1 MQPAFAQNITN
12 MSGNVIREILK
23 LTQQPDIISF
33 AGGMPASD
41 TFPVD
46 TLKDISE
53 KVFTKYGASILQ
65 YGTSEG
71 FLPLREFVVNWMNTK
86 GVKAEL
92 DEVLITSGSQQGID
106 LLAKTFIDQGDG
118 VIIEN
123 PTYLAAIQI
132 FTLYGAHFTFGEK
145 DQSGFL
151 PASLN
156 TLEATNKN
164 KLLYLVPSFQ
174 NPTGISMTK
183 DRRQDLADQ
192 LEEHN
197 LVLIEDDP
205 YGDLRYS
212 GEPLNPV
219 KSFDHQN
226 RIVYL
231 GSFSK
236 NIAPGLRLGYAI
248 GPKEIIRKM
257 VIGKQSA
264 DVHSCNLSQ
273 AMIYEFC
280 AQGLLE
286 PHIAKL
292 INKYRRKRDLMLK
305 VMEEQFPPPVSW
317 TKPEGGLFIW
327 ACLPEGTSAV
337 ELLEIA
343 IKKKV
348 AFIPGL
354 HFHAAGGGKNTF
366 RLNFSNATEEQIVEG
381 ISRLGQA
388 IEKFLI

>member
-1 MQPAFAQNITN
+1 VQPAFAQNIAN

-23 LTQQPDIISF
+23 LTQHPDIISF

-65 YGTSEG
+65 YGASEG
-71 FLPLREFVVNWMNTK
+71 FLPLREFVANWMSAK

-106 LLAKTFIDQGDG
+106 LLAKAFIDQGDG

-132 FTLYGAHFTFGEK
+132 FTLYGAHFAFGEK
-145 DQSGFL
+145 DQSGFF

-192 LEEHN
+192 LEEHK

-236 NIAPGLRLGYAI
+236 NIAPGLRLGFAI

-273 AMIYEFC
+273 AIIYEFC

-286 PHIAKL
+286 LHIAKL

-305 VMEEQFPPPVSW
+305 VMEEHFPAPVSW
-317 TKPEGGLFIW
+317 IKPEGGLFIW
-327 ACLPEGTSAV
+327 ACLPEGASAV

-348 AFIPGL
+348 AFIPGF
-354 HFHAAGGGKNTF
+354 HFHAAGGGENTF
-366 RLNFSNATEEQIVEG
+366 RLNFSNATEEQIEEG

-388 IEKFLI
+388 IEKFLV